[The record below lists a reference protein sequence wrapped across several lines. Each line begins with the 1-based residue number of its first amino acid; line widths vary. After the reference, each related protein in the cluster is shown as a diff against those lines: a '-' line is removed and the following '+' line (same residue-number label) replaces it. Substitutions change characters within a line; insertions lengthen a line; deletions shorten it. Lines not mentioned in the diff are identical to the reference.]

1 MAPLPS
7 AALPDGPVRA
17 GVDLVEVAS
26 VRAALERFGARYA
39 RRCYSAGER
48 ATAGAGVVQA
58 AALAARFAAKEAVM
72 KVLEPAGDVAPP
84 EWREI
89 EVVRLASGACRIA
102 LHGRAAS
109 LAARQGIGAMAVSLS
124 HEGPF
129 ACAVVVALREPGLP
143 APVAGPTGPA
153 GPPEAPAS
161 SGGNVH
167 QGDRAMEEDIR
178 SILAEHGR
186 LPVDTRTL
194 DAGADLYQVG
204 LTSHA
209 SVNVMLALEEHFDLE
224 FPPEMLR
231 KRTFASVR
239 SIQEA
244 LTSLLAARA

>member
-1 MAPLPS
+1 MASLPT
-7 AALPDGPVRA
+7 AARPGSLVRA

-26 VRAALERFGARYA
+26 VAAALERFGARYA

-48 ATAGAGVVQA
+48 AAARGSGAVEA
-58 AALAARFAAKEAVM
+58 AALAARFAAKEATI
-72 KVLEPAGDVAPP
+72 KVLEPGKDVVPP
-84 EWREI
+84 GWRDI

-102 LHGRAAS
+102 LHARAAS
-109 LAARQGIGAMAVSLS
+109 LAAREGIGAMAVSLS

-129 ACAVVVALREPGLP
+129 ACAVVVAVCDEPGREVP
-143 APVAGPTGPA
+143 ASGAAGPNGWN
-153 GPPEAPAS
+153 GW
-161 SGGNVH
+161 NVQ

-209 SVNVMLALEEHFDLE
+209 SVSVMLALEEHFDLE

-239 SIQEA
+239 SIEEA
-244 LTSLLAARA
+244 LTSLLVARA

>member
-1 MAPLPS
+1 MGSLPT
-7 AALPDGPVRA
+7 AARPGGLVRA

-26 VRAALERFGARYA
+26 VAAALERFGARYA

-48 ATAGAGVVQA
+48 AAARGTGAVEA
-58 AALAARFAAKEAVM
+58 AALAARFAAKEATI
-72 KVLEPAGDVAPP
+72 KVLEPGKDVVPP
-84 EWREI
+84 GWRDI

-102 LHGRAAS
+102 LHARAAS
-109 LAARQGIGAMAVSLS
+109 LAAREGIGAMAVSLS

-129 ACAVVVALREPGLP
+129 ACAVVVAVCGEPGRE
-143 APVAGPTGPA
+143 V
-153 GPPEAPAS
+153 PAS
-161 SGGNVH
+161 GAAEPNGWNVQ

-209 SVNVMLALEEHFDLE
+209 SVSVMLALEEHFDLE

-239 SIQEA
+239 SIEEA
-244 LTSLLAARA
+244 LTSLLVARA